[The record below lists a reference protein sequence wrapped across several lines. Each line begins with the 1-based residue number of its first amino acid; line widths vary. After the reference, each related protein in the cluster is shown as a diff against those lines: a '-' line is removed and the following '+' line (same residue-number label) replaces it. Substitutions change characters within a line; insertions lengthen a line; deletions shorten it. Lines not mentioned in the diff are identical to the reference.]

1 MIARAKLLIIA
12 LLAGT
17 ATCATSSASPPVM
30 RSSRASG
37 DAGIEELSEAG
48 LPDLCSLS
56 GGRWCTPC
64 GGPGEPACP
73 QGDSGALCCQAGV
86 CVVWTG
92 GDCAGDLGWCS
103 NYTTKTG
110 PSGIEEATCWD

>member
-17 ATCATSSASPPVM
+17 ATCATSSATPTTM
-30 RSSRASG
+30 RSSAPS
-37 DAGIEELSEAG
+37 DAGLAELSESG
-48 LPDLCSLS
+48 LVDLCSLED
-56 GGRWCTPC
+56 GRWCTAC
-64 GGPGEPACP
+64 GAEGEPACP
-73 QGDSGALCCQAGV
+73 QGDSGALCCQGGV

-92 GDCAGDLGWCS
+92 GDCSGDLGWCS
-103 NYTTKTG
+103 NYTTETG